1 MDNTGNQPKITN
13 DVQYQVIDN
22 KVTFIGLDGLS
33 YELGI
38 VFEKNFILDNKMN
51 EWWNNVLETITLQ
64 KIIEF
69 IKNIDR
75 VVCNFDILNSS
86 NDSYNISYG
95 FFIELF
101 DNSMFSRKFNKS
113 ELNILNNK
121 IQFIKYFFN
130 LYGLNLDKILELKFL
145 NSLIEYKQNS
155 IVITI
160 LN

>member
-130 LYGLNLDKILELKFL
+130 LYGLNLDKILELKFP

-155 IVITI
+155 IVVTI